1 MFRSRLWVTLL
12 PRYEGGMRK
21 LVIAVP
27 ICALL
32 LLGLTV
38 DVGLAR
44 RLEPGSAESPNAVTS
59 PTVEERMSY
68 EDQNQTIG
76 RFCLRCHNDG
86 SRTGGLTLETFD
98 AARAPEHAEIAEK
111 MIRKLRAGMMPPP
124 TARQPDREV
133 VEALVVALEASI
145 DDAAAADPQPGRR
158 TFQRLNRAEYAASV
172 RDLLGLDIDVSL
184 FLPLD
189 TKSASFDNIADVQMP
204 SATLMEGYL
213 RAAGHISRAALGDPD
228 TDSASS
234 MYTVPRTASQKERV
248 DGAPF
253 GTRGG
258 IAVVHNFP
266 ADGKYEFRVMPH
278 VAAEG
283 ELFGRTSLGE
293 TIDISIDGER
303 AAVLELDRWMSES
316 DAGGATI
323 VTNQIDVR
331 AGPRMVAVAFIR
343 RDDGPEDDLVTPIDH
358 TLADQQIGLGYG
370 VTTLPHLSNFSIV
383 GPFEV
388 TGVSDNP
395 TRRRV
400 FVCRP
405 TAPDEAGPCA
415 ERILARL
422 ATQAYR
428 RPLRDGDLAGLMR
441 FYQQG
446 AADGGFE
453 GGVRMALQ
461 ALLASPHFVF
471 RMESAPTTLQPGEVY
486 RISDV
491 DLASRLSFFL
501 WGAPPDREL
510 VEASKHGDLSTAE
523 TIERQVRRMLSDP
536 RSEALATRFAAQWL
550 RLQDLSKVDPDA
562 LTYPY
567 FDHTLAEAMQR
578 ETEMLFS
585 FLVRE
590 DRSALELL
598 SADYTFVNERLA
610 RHYGIPGVNGTEF
623 RRVSY
628 SNDQRRGLLG
638 HGSILTLTSHA
649 NRTSPVLRGK
659 WIMEVLLGS
668 PPPPPPPDIPDL
680 EETASVKGD
689 RFLSVRE
696 QLAEHRA
703 NPACSSCHNVIDP
716 IGLALDNFDVTGAW
730 RIRDRGVPVDASGEL
745 YDGTPINGPGDLRAA
760 LLSRSDV
767 FASFFTESLMAYAL
781 GRRVEYYDMPA
792 IRAIVRDAEENGYA
806 MSSFLLGVAK
816 SGAFRMS
823 RAQAAIAADID

>member
-1 MFRSRLWVTLL
+1 MN
-12 PRYEGGMRK
+12 K
-21 LVIAVP
+21 LVRALS
-27 ICALL
+27 ICAIL
-32 LLGLTV
+32 LLGVTV

-44 RLEPGSAESPNAVTS
+44 RLGQTSAETPVAARPPSATAAQ
-59 PTVEERMSY
+59 RMSY
-68 EDQNQTIG
+68 EDQNRTIG
-76 RFCLRCHNDG
+76 RFCIRCHNDG
-86 SRTGGLTLETFD
+86 SLSGGLTLESFD
-98 AARAPEHAEIAEK
+98 ASRAHERAEIAER

-124 TARQPDREV
+124 SARQPDRAV
-133 VEALVVALEASI
+133 VQALVAALEATI
-145 DDAAAADPQPGRR
+145 DEATAADPEPGRR
-158 TFQRLNRAEYAASV
+158 TFPRLNRAEYAASV
-172 RDLLGLDIDVSL
+172 RDLLGIDIDVSV

-213 RAAGHISRAALGDPD
+213 RAAGHISRAALGDAHA
-228 TDSASS
+228 DSSS
-234 MYTVPRTASQKERV
+234 TVYTVRRTASQKERV
-248 DGAPF
+248 EGAPF

-278 VAAEG
+278 VAPEG

-293 TIDISIDGER
+293 AIDISIDGER
-303 AAVLELDRWMSES
+303 LALVELDRWMSES

-323 VTNQIDVR
+323 VSERIDIR
-331 AGPRMVAVAFIR
+331 AGPRLIAVAFVR
-343 RDDGPEDDLVTPIDH
+343 RDDGPEDDLITPIDH
-358 TLADQQIGLGYG
+358 TLADQQMGLGYG

-388 TGVSDNP
+388 TGVSDTP
-395 TRRRV
+395 TRRRI
-400 FVCRP
+400 FICRP
-405 TAPDEAGPCA
+405 TASNEAVPCA
-415 ERILARL
+415 ERILSRL

-441 FYQQG
+441 FYEQG
-446 AADGGFE
+446 ATDAGFE

-471 RMESAPTTLQPGEVY
+471 RMESAPAQVRPGDVY
-486 RISDV
+486 RISDIN
-491 DLASRLSFFL
+491 LASRLSFFL
-501 WGAPPDREL
+501 WGAPPDRAL
-510 VEASKHGDLSTAE
+510 VEVSERAELSRPE
-523 TIERQVRRMLSDP
+523 TLERQVRRMLADT
-536 RSEALATRFAAQWL
+536 RSEALASRFAAQWL
-550 RLQDLSKVDPDA
+550 RLQDLEKVHPDA
-562 LTYPY
+562 LNYPY
-567 FDHTLAEAMQR
+567 FDHTLAKAMRR

-598 SADYTFVNERLA
+598 TADYTFVNERLA
-610 RHYGIPGVNGTEF
+610 RHYGIPGVSGSEF
-623 RRVSY
+623 RRVPY
-628 SNDQRRGLLG
+628 SNDRRRGLLG

-668 PPPPPPPDIPDL
+668 PPPPPPPAIPGL
-680 EETASVKGD
+680 EETDSVKGD

-730 RIRDRGVPVDASGEL
+730 RIRDRGVPIDASGQL
-745 YDGTPINGPGDLRAA
+745 YDGTPIDGPTDLREA

-767 FASFFTESLMAYAL
+767 FVTVFAENLMAYAL
-781 GRRVEYYDMPA
+781 GRRVEYYDMPT
-792 IRAIVRDAEENGYA
+792 IRQIVREAEQDGYP
-806 MSSFLLGVAK
+806 MSALLLGVAK
-816 SGAFRMS
+816 STAFRMS
-823 RAQAAIAADID
+823 RTHAATADGIQ

>member
-1 MFRSRLWVTLL
+1 
-12 PRYEGGMRK
+12 MRK
-21 LVIAVP
+21 LILAVP
-27 ICALL
+27 ICTLL

-44 RLEPGSAESPNAVTS
+44 RLAQAPPVSSESPVSMRRAPSRNL
-59 PTVEERMSY
+59 EERLSY
-68 EDQNQTIG
+68 DDQNQALG
-76 RFCLRCHNDG
+76 RFCVRCHNDA
-86 SRTGGLTLETFD
+86 SLSGGLTLESFD
-98 AARAPEHAEIAEK
+98 VARAAERAEIAEK
-111 MIRKLRAGMMPPP
+111 MIRKLRAGMMPPQ
-124 TARQPDREV
+124 TARQPDRAV
-133 VEALVVALEASI
+133 VEALVAALENTI
-145 DDAAAADPQPGRR
+145 DESAAADPEPGRR

-172 RDLLGLDIDVSL
+172 RHLLGIDINVSA

-213 RAAGHISRAALGDPD
+213 RAAGHISRAALGDAEA
-228 TDSASS
+228 DSASTV
-234 MYTVPRTASQKERV
+234 YTVPRTASQKERV
-248 DGAPF
+248 EGAPY

-258 IAVVHNFP
+258 ISVVHNFP

-278 VAAEG
+278 VAPEG

-293 TIDISIDGER
+293 AIDISIDGAR
-303 AAVLELDRWMSES
+303 VAFVELDRWMSES

-323 VTNQIDVR
+323 VTEPIDIR
-331 AGPRMVAVAFIR
+331 AGPRQVAVAFIR
-343 RDDGPEDDLVTPIDH
+343 RDDGPEDDLITPIDH

-388 TGVSDNP
+388 TGVSDTP
-395 TRRRV
+395 TRRRI
-400 FVCRP
+400 FTCRP
-405 TAPDEAGPCA
+405 TAPDEAAPCA
-415 ERILARL
+415 ESILARL

-428 RPLRDGDLAGLMR
+428 RPLRADDLAGLMR
-441 FYQQG
+441 FYEQG
-446 AADGGFE
+446 ATQGGFE
-453 GGVRMALQ
+453 GGIRMAVQ

-471 RMESAPTTLQPGEVY
+471 RMEAAPHGLSSGEVY

-491 DLASRLSFFL
+491 ALASRLSFFL
-501 WGAPPDREL
+501 WGVPPDQELVDLAARREL
-510 VEASKHGDLSTAE
+510 SKPPVLES
-523 TIERQVRRMLSDP
+523 QVRRMVAEA

-550 RLQDLSKVDPDA
+550 RLQDLQKVHPDA
-562 LTYPY
+562 LNYPY

-590 DRSALELL
+590 DRSVLELL
-598 SADYTFVNERLA
+598 TADYTFVNERLA
-610 RHYGIPGVNGTEF
+610 RHYGMPGVSGSEF
-623 RRVSY
+623 RRVTY
-628 SNDQRRGLLG
+628 TDERRRGVLG

-680 EETASVKGD
+680 EETDSVRGD
-689 RFLSVRE
+689 RLLSVRE

-730 RIRDRGVPVDASGEL
+730 RIRDRGVPVDASGQL
-745 YDGTPINGPGDLRAA
+745 YDGTPIHGPSDLREA

-767 FASFFTESLMAYAL
+767 FVTFFTESLMAYAL

-792 IRAIVRDAEENGYA
+792 IRQIVREAEKGGYP
-806 MSSFLLGVAK
+806 MSSLVLGVAK
-816 SGAFRMS
+816 STAFLMS
-823 RAQAAIAADID
+823 RTQTATADGIE

>member
-1 MFRSRLWVTLL
+1 
-12 PRYEGGMRK
+12 MRK
-21 LVIAVP
+21 LILAVP
-27 ICALL
+27 VSALL

-44 RLEPGSAESPNAVTS
+44 RRGPALAEPPTRIPSLRAVD
-59 PTVEERMSY
+59 ERMSY

-76 RFCLRCHNDG
+76 RFCIRCHNDT
-86 SRTGGLTLETFD
+86 SRSGGLTLETFD
-98 AARAPEHAEIAEK
+98 ASRAPQRAEVAEK

-124 TARQPDREV
+124 AARQPDREV
-133 VEALVVALEASI
+133 VEALFSALEASI
-145 DDAAAADPQPGRR
+145 DEAAAADPEPGRR
-158 TFQRLNRAEYAASV
+158 TFQRLNRAEYVASV
-172 RDLLGLDIDVSL
+172 RDLIGLDIDVSA

-213 RAAGHISRAALGDPD
+213 RAAGHISRAALGDAAA
-228 TDSASS
+228 DSAST

-248 DGAPF
+248 EGAPF

-278 VAAEG
+278 VAPEG

-293 TIDISIDGER
+293 AIDISIDGER
-303 AAVLELDRWMSES
+303 VAFMELDRWMSES

-323 VTNQIDVR
+323 VTEHIDIR
-331 AGPRMVAVAFIR
+331 AGPRLVAVAFVR
-343 RDDGPEDDLVTPIDH
+343 RDDGPEDDLITPIDH

-370 VTTLPHLSNFSIV
+370 ITTLPHLSNFSVV

-388 TGVSDNP
+388 TGVSDTP
-395 TRRRV
+395 TRRRI

-405 TAPDEAGPCA
+405 TAPDEAAPCA
-415 ERILARL
+415 ERILSRL

-441 FYQQG
+441 FYEQG
-446 AADGGFE
+446 ATDGGFE
-453 GGVRMALQ
+453 GGVGMALQ

-471 RMESAPTTLQPGEVY
+471 RMESAPDRVRPGEVY

-510 VEASKHGDLSTAE
+510 VEVSQRAVLSSPE
-523 TIERQVRRMLSDP
+523 VLQDQVRRMLADA
-536 RSEALATRFAAQWL
+536 RSTALATRFAAQWL
-550 RLQDLSKVDPDA
+550 RLQDLEKVHPDA
-562 LTYPY
+562 LSYPY

-578 ETEMLFS
+578 ETEMFFS
-585 FLVRE
+585 HLVQE

-598 SADYTFVNERLA
+598 NADYTFVNERLA
-610 RHYGIPGVNGTEF
+610 RHYGIPDVNGPEF
-623 RRVSY
+623 RRVTY
-628 SNDQRRGLLG
+628 ADDRRRGLLG

-680 EETASVKGD
+680 EETGSVQGG

-696 QLAEHRA
+696 QLAEHRS

-730 RIRDRGVPVDASGEL
+730 RIRDRGVPVDASGQL
-745 YDGTPINGPGDLRAA
+745 YDGTPINGPADLREA

-767 FASFFTESLMAYAL
+767 FATFFAESLMAYAL

-792 IRAIVRDAEENGYA
+792 IRQIVGDAEEEGYR
-806 MSSFLLGVAK
+806 MSSFLLGVAE
-816 SGAFRMS
+816 STAFRMS
-823 RAQAAIAADID
+823 RTRAATADGVE

>member
-1 MFRSRLWVTLL
+1 
-12 PRYEGGMRK
+12 MRK
-21 LVIAVP
+21 LVLAVP

-38 DVGLAR
+38 DVGLAG
-44 RLEPGSAESPNAVTS
+44 RLEPRSTESPNAAVTLLAG
-59 PTVEERMSY
+59 EAHMSF

-76 RFCLRCHNDG
+76 RFCLGCHNDG

-98 AARAPEHAEIAEK
+98 AARAPERAEIAEK

-124 TARQPDREV
+124 SARQPDREV
-133 VEALVVALEASI
+133 VEALVAALETNI
-145 DDAAAADPQPGRR
+145 DDAAAADPEPGRR

-172 RDLLGLDIDVSL
+172 RDLLGLDIDVSA

-213 RAAGHISRAALGDPD
+213 RAAGHISRAALGDPH

-248 DGAPF
+248 EGAPF

-283 ELFGRTSLGE
+283 ELFGRTALGE

-323 VTNQIDVR
+323 VTDAIDVR

-343 RDDGPEDDLVTPIDH
+343 RDDGPEDDLVTPIDN

-388 TGVSDNP
+388 TGVSDTP

-428 RPLRDGDLAGLMR
+428 RPLRAGDLAGLMR

-510 VEASKHGDLSTAE
+510 VEASKRGELSTPD
-523 TIERQVRRMLSDP
+523 TIERQVRRMLAEP

-550 RLQDLSKVDPDA
+550 RLQDLGKVDPDA

-590 DRSALELL
+590 DRSVLELL

-730 RIRDRGVPVDASGEL
+730 RIRDRGVLVDASGEL

-760 LLSRSDV
+760 VLSRADV
-767 FASFFTESLMAYAL
+767 FATFFTESLMAYAL

-792 IRAIVRDAEENGYA
+792 IRGIVRDAEENGYA

-816 SGAFRMS
+816 SSAFRMS
-823 RAQAAIAADID
+823 RTQAATAADID